1 MNLYFQEQINNFLII
16 KNMYILTLKLTNF
29 VLRLH
34 QSVTGEF
41 SSRFRDEYSF
51 KTK

>member
-1 MNLYFQEQINNFLII
+1 MNQQLFNI
-16 KNMYILTLKLTNF
+16 KYIYSNTKVDNF
-29 VLRLH
+29 VFRLH